1 MKTFK
6 IIDVVI
12 SLMLILLF
20 TIWMFIDPSPE
31 VLIPGYLITGGWQLI
46 SMLVHAINKWFT
58 KKGSTRRVY
67 HWISVISVIALPFGF
82 FWVLAFTAPFMA
94 VFYTGLC
101 YSEIPLK
108 TEEALPIEENNNLH
122 HNLFV

>member
-12 SLMLILLF
+12 SLTLILLF
-20 TIWMFIDPSPE
+20 TIWMVIDPSPE
-31 VLIPGYLITGGWQLI
+31 TLIGGYIITGGWQLI

-58 KKGSTRRVY
+58 KKGGTRFVY
-67 HWISVISVIALPFGF
+67 HWVAVISVIALPFGF
-82 FWVLAFTAPFMA
+82 FWVLVFTAPFMA
-94 VFYTGLC
+94 AFYTGLC

-108 TEEALPIEENNNLH
+108 TEALPTEENDNLH